1 MNFLIIKT
9 VNFMELTLVKMNVQ
23 AEKLELITWLAQLQD
38 VNLLERL
45 KEFRRKAEIEAY
57 EASLKPMTV
66 EELIARSRASDED
79 IAAGRVH
86 DLEDVMKELLD

>member
-1 MNFLIIKT
+1 
-9 VNFMELTLVKMNVQ
+9 MNVQ

-38 VNLLERL
+38 VNLLEKL
-45 KEFRRKAEIEAY
+45 KEFRRKAEVEAY

>member
-1 MNFLIIKT
+1 
-9 VNFMELTLVKMNVQ
+9 MELTLVKMNVQ

>member
-1 MNFLIIKT
+1 
-9 VNFMELTLVKMNVQ
+9 MELTLAKMNVQ
-23 AEKLELITWLAQLQD
+23 AEKLDLITWLAQLQD
-38 VNLLERL
+38 VSLLEKL

-66 EELIARSRASDED
+66 EELVARSRASDED

-86 DLEDVMKELLD
+86 DLEDVMKEFLD